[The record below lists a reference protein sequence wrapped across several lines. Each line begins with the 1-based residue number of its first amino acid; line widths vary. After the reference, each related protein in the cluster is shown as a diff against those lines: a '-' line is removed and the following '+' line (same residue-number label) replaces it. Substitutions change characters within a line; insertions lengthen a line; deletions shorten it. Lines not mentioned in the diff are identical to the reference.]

1 MNVIHNMAD
10 NNNNEG
16 VVFVS
21 DLTLNEVLVKTSYFV
36 QSNEPEDK
44 NFQGRPAAYGTGFVV
59 LYKGRKF
66 FVTADHVA
74 HVKDHELK
82 KRTGENNV
90 VGVHTYTREEL
101 SSQVILLSE
110 SFYAEKY
117 NSKTG
122 KCELVDVCV
131 TQLTP
136 EQLKI
141 PFFTPEVELPERT
154 IQKGEQ
160 MIIFP
165 DDVFVQPCVEDT
177 YYVCGHT
184 RPHIK
189 NGIFIEY
196 EKAFKSNLKFMLK
209 DGDHLLF
216 NTDEVITDY
225 EDWAGI
231 SGAPIMNQEGK
242 CAGIVTSV
250 NVGSMMVWG
259 YTVETIMML
268 MDMAIRDKDGQNK
281 KLD

>member
-1 MNVIHNMAD
+1 MAD
-10 NNNNEG
+10 SNIING
-16 VVFVS
+16 VTFITG
-21 DLTLNEVLVKTSYFV
+21 LTLNEVLVKTSYFV
-36 QSNEPEDK
+36 QSNKPGDK
-44 NFQGRPAAYGTGFVV
+44 EFQGKPEAYGTGFMV
-59 LYKGRKF
+59 LYKGRTF

-74 HVKDHELK
+74 HVKDHDLK

-90 VGVHTYTREEL
+90 VGVHTYTRKEL
-101 SSQVILLSE
+101 SAQVILLSE
-110 SFYAEKY
+110 SFFAENY
-117 NSKTG
+117 NIKTG

-136 EQLKI
+136 EQLYV
-141 PFFTPEVELPERT
+141 PFFTPEVEIPERI

-165 DDVFVQPCVEDT
+165 DDIFAQPCKEDT

-196 EKAFKSNLKFMLK
+196 EKAFKSNLKFMLR

-216 NTDEVITDY
+216 NTEEVITDY

-250 NVGSMMVWG
+250 NVDSKMVWG
-259 YTVETIMML
+259 YTVETITML
-268 MDMAIRDKDGQNK
+268 MESLLSDLHTKSPLIF
-281 KLD
+281 